1 MTKALFINGSPRKN
15 GNTSQ
20 LLKRAMDGAREA
32 GAEVELVN
40 LYDRNLN
47 YKGCMSCFACK
58 IKGGKKGVCS
68 FKDDLLPILQKAV
81 EADVLVCG
89 SPNYCGY
96 PSAALRAFM
105 ERMEFPAVNY
115 SDYSKPVVLKRICSA
130 TIYTMNC
137 PNEEVYRQMNYHV
150 LMDSAAQQLGVF
162 GPTEI
167 LYSYDTYQFSNY
179 DCYESDADREL
190 SAAKGG
196 IHALTHALA
205 VSLAGKVR
213 VNSISP
219 GWIDTAYTVYEG
231 PDAIQQ
237 PVGRVGN
244 PLDIA
249 NMVLYLCSDKAG
261 FITGENIC
269 IDGGMTKQMIY
280 HGDCGWTLKQ
290 TDK

>member
-1 MTKALFINGSPRKN
+1 MKALFINGSPRKN
-15 GNTSQ
+15 GNTAQ

-40 LYDRNLN
+40 LYDRSLN

-58 IKGGKKGVCS
+58 LKGGKKGVCS
-68 FKDDLLPILQKAV
+68 FKDDLQPILQKTM

-137 PNEEVYRQMNYHV
+137 PNEEVYRQMNYHI
-150 LMDSAAQQLGVF
+150 LMDTAANQLGTF

-167 LYSYDTYQFSNY
+167 LCSYDTYQFPNY
-179 DCYESDADREL
+179 DRYDAATFSEAHKAEVRDNQFPIDLEKAYEL
-190 SAAKGG
+190 
-196 IHALTHALA
+196 
-205 VSLAGKVR
+205 GKR
-213 VNSISP
+213 L
-219 GWIDTAYTVYEG
+219 
-231 PDAIQQ
+231 
-237 PVGRVGN
+237 VGKC
-244 PLDIA
+244 D
-249 NMVLYLCSDKAG
+249 
-261 FITGENIC
+261 
-269 IDGGMTKQMIY
+269 
-280 HGDCGWTLKQ
+280 
-290 TDK
+290 

>member
-1 MTKALFINGSPRKN
+1 MKALFINGSPRKN
-15 GNTSQ
+15 GNTAQ

-40 LYDRNLN
+40 LYDRSLN

-58 IKGGKKGVCS
+58 VKGGKKGVCS
-68 FKDDLLPILQKAV
+68 FKDDLQPILQKAV

-115 SDYSKPVVLKRICSA
+115 SDYSKPVVLKHICSA

-137 PNEEVYRQMNYHV
+137 PNEEVYRQMNYHI
-150 LMDSAAQQLGVF
+150 LMDTSAQQLGVF

-179 DCYESDADREL
+179 DRYDAATFSEAHKAEVRDTQFPLDLEKAYELGKRL
-190 SAAKGG
+190 VIKAKG
-196 IHALTHALA
+196 L
-205 VSLAGKVR
+205 R
-213 VNSISP
+213 
-219 GWIDTAYTVYEG
+219 
-231 PDAIQQ
+231 
-237 PVGRVGN
+237 
-244 PLDIA
+244 
-249 NMVLYLCSDKAG
+249 
-261 FITGENIC
+261 
-269 IDGGMTKQMIY
+269 TK
-280 HGDCGWTLKQ
+280 D
-290 TDK
+290 

>member
-1 MTKALFINGSPRKN
+1 MVKALFINGSPRKN
-15 GNTSQ
+15 GNTAQ

-58 IKGGKKGVCS
+58 LKGGKKGVCS
-68 FKDDLLPILQKAV
+68 FKDDLQPILQKAV

-137 PNEEVYRQMNYHV
+137 PNEEVYRQMNYPI
-150 LMDSAAQQLGVF
+150 LMDTSAKQLAVF

-167 LYSYDTYQFSNY
+167 LCSYDTYQFSNY
-179 DCYESDADREL
+179 DRY
-190 SAAKGG
+190 
-196 IHALTHALA
+196 
-205 VSLAGKVR
+205 
-213 VNSISP
+213 
-219 GWIDTAYTVYEG
+219 DTATFSEAHKAEVRDTQFPIDLEKAYELG
-231 PDAIQQ
+231 KRL
-237 PVGRVGN
+237 VGK
-244 PLDIA
+244 
-249 NMVLYLCSDKAG
+249 CDKTER
-261 FITGENIC
+261 F
-269 IDGGMTKQMIY
+269 K
-280 HGDCGWTLKQ
+280 
-290 TDK
+290 

>member
-15 GNTSQ
+15 GNTAQ

-68 FKDDLLPILQKAV
+68 FKDDLQPILQKAV

-115 SDYSKPVVLKRICSA
+115 SDYSKPVVLTRICSA

-137 PNEEVYRQMNYHV
+137 PNEEVYRQMNYPI
-150 LMDSAAQQLGVF
+150 LMDTAAQQLGVF

-167 LYSYDTYQFSNY
+167 LCSFDTYQFPNY
-179 DCYESDADREL
+179 DRYDAATFDATHKAEVRDTQFPNDMEKAYEL
-190 SAAKGG
+190 
-196 IHALTHALA
+196 
-205 VSLAGKVR
+205 GKRLVER
-213 VNSISP
+213 CH
-219 GWIDTAYTVYEG
+219 E
-231 PDAIQQ
+231 
-237 PVGRVGN
+237 
-244 PLDIA
+244 
-249 NMVLYLCSDKAG
+249 
-261 FITGENIC
+261 
-269 IDGGMTKQMIY
+269 
-280 HGDCGWTLKQ
+280 
-290 TDK
+290 